1 MTKTIKA
8 SELPDFDITEFLE
21 TPDDIAAYLTVVLE
35 EDDPEALIQALG
47 DVSRARGMTEIAK
60 AAGVNRESLYR
71 ALQPGSHP
79 RFETIAKVCKAL
91 GVRLATHVA

>member
-35 EDDPEALIQALG
+35 EDGPEALIQALG